1 MTIPRPSLAPFAV
14 LAALAAASAANPG
27 QSPAHHLRLQAHSAA
42 GNAPLRA
49 FGMRGNRQLLPASDA
64 HLDGALGDLVR
75 HLDRVHAGSMLPD
88 LQSLGPAL
96 RFRQGAADPSPS
108 VLVDAITR
116 GDPQLLQ
123 ARLVALGMRG
133 ASVFS
138 NDVGGWLP
146 VSALRAAAGSP
157 EVHTLRAAM
166 PRRRASA
173 VSSQGDFAQRSDLI
187 RSSSVNAT
195 GSGITVGVLSD
206 SFDCYSVYERPNSSV
221 PALGNQGFAP
231 YSYLGSTYLASYA
244 TDVSTG
250 NLPAGVNVL
259 AEPYEGNCLDYGAP
273 YNLPFTDEGR
283 AMLQIVHDVAPG
295 ASLAFHTADN
305 SEADFANGILA
316 LAAAGAKVEA
326 DDSGYFDEPFF
337 QDGLLA
343 QAIDTVEG
351 EGVAYFSAAGNGG
364 SLAYENTTPGFATL
378 SSSGPTGGEYLL
390 NFDASGAST
399 ITSLPVT
406 IPPLYP
412 GDLIALVLEWD
423 QPYVT
428 GAPGSPGASSQ
439 LDLCVTGSTG
449 GNEITDE
456 DGNAVSCSG
465 LNSIGADPVQVLIV
479 ANPANAAGDSGTA
492 HLNLLVG
499 LAPGSAA
506 PHRIKL
512 LVEDDG
518 QGSSINAVPGYST
531 GPTIQGHPAAA
542 GAMAVGAAFFPRTP
556 RCGASPAVLETYS
569 AEGGDPI
576 LFSTSGVPLAT
587 PIVRTKPD
595 VVAPDGVNTTF
606 FGYPLADSGQ
616 SDSSTVPQCQNN
628 ASYPSFFGTSAATP
642 HAAAVA
648 ALMLQANGALTPAQI
663 YAALRS
669 TASPMGASSPN
680 AHSGWGFIQ
689 ADMAY
694 AAVVGT
700 GSSSGGSSSS
710 SGGSSSGSGSSS
722 GGSSSSTGGSGSSGG
737 GTGQGGGG
745 GMDLLSLIALGVLAC
760 RFGGKSRG

>member
-1 MTIPRPSLAPFAV
+1 MSSPLPSLAPIAV
-14 LAALAAASAANPG
+14 LAALAAASTANPG
-27 QSPAHHLRLQAHSAA
+27 QILGTHPGLRAHSPV
-42 GNAPLRA
+42 GSAPLRA
-49 FGMRGNRQLLPASDA
+49 FGIRGARQQRSASGDR
-64 HLDGALGDLVR
+64 LDGALNDLTR
-75 HLDRVHAGSMLPD
+75 HIGRARPGSMLPD
-88 LQSLGPAL
+88 LQALGPAL
-96 RFRQGAADPSPS
+96 RFRQDTVDAAPL
-108 VLVDAITR
+108 VLVDAVTR

-146 VSALRAAAGSP
+146 VSALQAAAGSP
-157 EVHTLRAAM
+157 EVHALRAAM
-166 PRRRASA
+166 PRTHASA
-173 VSSQGDFAQRSDLI
+173 VGSQGDFAQRSDLI
-187 RSSSVNAT
+187 RTSSVNAT
-195 GSGITVGVLSD
+195 GNGITVGVLSD
-206 SFDCYSVYERPNSSV
+206 SFDCYGVYERANSGV

-259 AEPYEGNCLDYGAP
+259 AEPSQGNCLDYGAP

-295 ASLAFHTADN
+295 ASLAFHTVDN

-316 LAAAGAKVEA
+316 LAAAGARVEA
-326 DDSGYFDEPFF
+326 DDSSYFDEPFF
-337 QDGLLA
+337 QDGLVA
-343 QAIDTVEG
+343 QAVDTVEA

-364 SLAYENTTPGFATL
+364 TRAYENTTPGFATL
-378 SSSGPTGGEYLL
+378 SSSGPTSGEYLL

-399 ITSLPVT
+399 LTSLPVT
-406 IPPLYP
+406 IPPLFP
-412 GDLIALVLEWD
+412 GDVVALVLEWD

-465 LNSIGADPVQVLIV
+465 PNSIGADPVQVLIV

-499 LAPGSAA
+499 LAAGSAA
-506 PHRIKL
+506 PHRVKL
-512 LVEDDG
+512 VVEDDG
-518 QGSSINAVPGYST
+518 QGSSIDAVPAYST
-531 GPTIQGHPAAA
+531 GPTIQGHAAAA
-542 GAMAVGAAFFPRTP
+542 GAMAIGAAFFPRTP
-556 RCGASPAVLETYS
+556 RCGVSPAVLESYS
-569 AEGGDPI
+569 AEGGEPI
-576 LFSTSGVPLAT
+576 LFSAAGVRLAT
-587 PIVRTKPD
+587 PIMRTKPD
-595 VVAPDGVNTTF
+595 VVGPDGVNTTF
-606 FGYPLADSGQ
+606 FGYPLGDSGQ
-616 SDSSTVPQCQNN
+616 SDSSAVTQCQNN
-628 ASYPSFFGTSAATP
+628 ANYPSFFGTSAATP

-694 AAVVGT
+694 AAATGT
-700 GSSSGGSSSS
+700 GSGSGGSSSGGSGSGSSS
-710 SGGSSSGSGSSS
+710 SGGTSSGTSS
-722 GGSSSSTGGSGSSGG
+722 GTGK
-737 GTGQGGGG
+737 GGGG
-745 GMDLLSLIALGVLAC
+745 GMDLLSLMVLGALVC
-760 RFGGKSRG
+760 RIGARSRR

>member
-1 MTIPRPSLAPFAV
+1 MLA
-14 LAALAAASAANPG
+14 
-27 QSPAHHLRLQAHSAA
+27 
-42 GNAPLRA
+42 
-49 FGMRGNRQLLPASDA
+49 
-64 HLDGALGDLVR
+64 
-75 HLDRVHAGSMLPD
+75 D

-96 RFRQGAADPSPS
+96 RFRQGPGDAVPL
-108 VLVDAITR
+108 VLIDAVTR
-116 GDPQLLQ
+116 SDPQLLQ

-146 VSALRAAAGSP
+146 VSALQAAAGSP
-157 EVHTLRAAM
+157 EVHALRAAM
-166 PRRRASA
+166 PRTRASA

-187 RSSSVNAT
+187 RT
-195 GSGITVGVLSD
+195 GNPNVTGTGITVGVLSD
-206 SFDCYSVYERPNSSV
+206 SFNCYAVYEQPNSGV
-221 PALGNQGFAP
+221 PVLGNQGFAP
-231 YSYLGSTYLASYA
+231 YANLGTTYLASYA

-250 NLPAGVNVL
+250 NLPAGVAVL
-259 AEPYEGNCLDYGAP
+259 AEPYDANCLDYNAP
-273 YNLPFTDEGR
+273 YDLPFTDEGR

-343 QAIDTVEG
+343 QAIDTVEA

-378 SSSGPTGGEYLL
+378 SSSGPTAGEYLL
-390 NFDASGAST
+390 NFDASAASS

-412 GDLIALVLEWD
+412 GDLVALVLEWD

-449 GNEITDE
+449 GNQITDE

-465 LNSIGADPVQVLIV
+465 PNNIGADPVQVLIV
-479 ANPANAAGDSGTA
+479 ANPANAAGNSGTA

-499 LAPGSAA
+499 LAPGSTA

-512 LVEDDG
+512 VVEDDG
-518 QGSSINAVPGYST
+518 QGSAIAALPSYST
-531 GPTIQGHPAAA
+531 GPTIQGHPSAA
-542 GAMAVGAAFFPRTP
+542 GAMAIGAAFFPHTP
-556 RCGASPAVLETYS
+556 RCGASPATLETYS
-569 AEGGDPI
+569 SEGGEPI
-576 LFSTSGVPLAT
+576 LFSTSGARLAT
-587 PIVRTKPD
+587 PIIRTKPD

-616 SDSSTVPQCQNN
+616 SDGSAVTQCQNN
-628 ASYPSFFGTSAATP
+628 ANYPSFFGTSAATP
-642 HAAAVA
+642 HAAAIA
-648 ALMLQANGALTPAQI
+648 ALMLQTNSALTPAQI
-663 YAALRS
+663 YTALRS

-680 AHSGWGFIQ
+680 AYSGWGFVQ

-694 AAVVGT
+694 AAATGT
-700 GSSSGGSSSS
+700 GSSSGSSS
-710 SGGSSSGSGSSS
+710 SGG
-722 GGSSSSTGGSGSSGG
+722 G
-737 GTGQGGGG
+737 GTGKGGGG
-745 GMDLLSLIALGVLAC
+745 GFDLLSLLVLVVLAVL
-760 RFGGKSRG
+760 